1 MAGAVSGLRAEARG
15 GQMAS
20 ERLARRGP
28 AERLTSGL
36 RFQWEEE
43 ASHGKSWRWG
53 GSGPRDQQ
61 VPRPGG
67 WRGQETRVQAR
78 KLERTGVR
86 VRG

>member
-1 MAGAVSGLRAEARG
+1 MAPEMLACRGL
-15 GQMAS
+15 
-20 ERLARRGP
+20 

-36 RFQWEEE
+36 RFQWEDE
-43 ASHGKSWRWG
+43 AGHRKSWRRGVG

-67 WRGQETRVQAR
+67 WRGRETRERAR
-78 KLERTGVR
+78 WLERTGVR

>member
-1 MAGAVSGLRAEARG
+1 MSSLRAEARG

-43 ASHGKSWRWG
+43 AGHGKSWRWG
-53 GSGPRDQQ
+53 GFRAQGPAGAKAWRLEGPRDQSA
-61 VPRPGG
+61 
-67 WRGQETRVQAR
+67 GQEA
-78 KLERTGVR
+78 
-86 VRG
+86 